1 MVIEV
6 VCADERRVSDGE
18 RLGHGATR
26 FTVRAST
33 SASCNR
39 RVARVRPAEC
49 PDHGRT
55 PGYDDRVAQSSG
67 VRTFVM
73 GDPQAPWAKVSELLD
88 RHGALK
94 GDRLADDIVLVSIGD
109 HFDYDHRDP
118 ATCAREGLEVLRWL
132 ASHDPQQVVLLLGNH
147 DAARVMEL
155 ATISDAEFAEAR
167 DASHRMTAHDFALR
181 FPALPAAGVVGR
193 DYASFTS
200 EQRALVMELLLAGRF
215 HLAVTGELLD
225 GRVALLSHAA
235 VTTRELA
242 LLGVR
247 SDPHQIAAA
256 LEAHL
261 AAAVERVATDWE
273 RGALAPLSL
282 APLHH
287 AGPPG
292 EEGGGLLY
300 HRPSNPET
308 GSVFHPERPRRFDP
322 RTLPRIT
329 QIAGHSGHAK
339 CVQELGDWAL
349 PGAHARKHG
358 GIRTLQVVG
367 DRVTYDL
374 GVAPAVPGA
383 AELILIDGELRR
395 LPPFDVE
402 LLPLAHVDNR

>member
-1 MVIEV
+1 M
-6 VCADERRVSDGE
+6 
-18 RLGHGATR
+18 
-26 FTVRAST
+26 
-33 SASCNR
+33 
-39 RVARVRPAEC
+39 
-49 PDHGRT
+49 
-55 PGYDDRVAQSSG
+55 
-67 VRTFVM
+67 RTFVM
-73 GDPQAPWAKVSELLD
+73 GDPQAPWAKIRELLE
-88 RHGALK
+88 RHGALDTTR
-94 GDRLADDIVLVSIGD
+94 DRLADDVVLVSIGD

-118 ATCAREGLEVLRWL
+118 VACAREGLEVLRWL
-132 ASHDPQQVVLLLGNH
+132 ASHDPAQVVLLLGNH

-167 DASHRMTAHDFALR
+167 EASHRLAPHDFAAR
-181 FPALPAAGVVGR
+181 YPRLPAAGVIGR
-193 DYASFTS
+193 DYASFTT

-215 HLAVTGELLD
+215 HLAATGELLD
-225 GRVALLSHAA
+225 GRVALLTHAG

-242 LLGVR
+242 MLGAPA
-247 SDPHQIAAA
+247 DPHAIAAA

-300 HRPSNPET
+300 HRPSNPAT
-308 GSVFHPERPRRFDP
+308 GSTFHTERPRRFDP
-322 RTLPRIT
+322 RTLPPIT

-339 CVQELGDWAL
+339 CVQELGVWAL

-358 GIRTLQVVG
+358 GIRTLRFDPQRG
-367 DRVTYDL
+367 EVTYDL
-374 GVAPAVPGA
+374 GVAPALPGA

-402 LLPLAHVDNR
+402 LLPLGRLL